1 MDVNKF
7 TESARNCVMR
17 AQGKAVAYDHNIIK
31 PLHLLSALSEEQMIK
46 EILSSNKIESEG
58 LISSIESNLK
68 DLPSSNSSQLQ
79 GIDRDSLKIFQ
90 ESEKCWMI
98 CGDGLGWFSFCG

>member
-58 LISSIESNLK
+58 LISSIAVSYTHLT
-68 DLPSSNSSQLQ
+68 LPTSS
-79 GIDRDSLKIFQ
+79 
-90 ESEKCWMI
+90 WV
-98 CGDGLGWFSFCG
+98 

>member
-46 EILSSNKIESEG
+46 EILSSNFFNS
-58 LISSIESNLK
+58 SSISG
-68 DLPSSNSSQLQ
+68 
-79 GIDRDSLKIFQ
+79 GITVFLSI
-90 ESEKCWMI
+90 I
-98 CGDGLGWFSFCG
+98 

>member
-46 EILSSNKIESEG
+46 RNFKFKQ
-58 LISSIESNLK
+58 N
-68 DLPSSNSSQLQ
+68 
-79 GIDRDSLKIFQ
+79 
-90 ESEKCWMI
+90 
-98 CGDGLGWFSFCG
+98 

>member
-46 EILSSNKIESEG
+46 EIAG
-58 LISSIESNLK
+58 LLDPNW
-68 DLPSSNSSQLQ
+68 DHPW
-79 GIDRDSLKIFQ
+79 
-90 ESEKCWMI
+90 CWHGMPEEF
-98 CGDGLGWFSFCG
+98 LRQAKELWKVN

>member
-46 EILSSNKIESEG
+46 EILSSNKIEYYHHNQHG
-58 LISSIESNLK
+58 HLYLNL
-68 DLPSSNSSQLQ
+68 LLYHLQ
-79 GIDRDSLKIFQ
+79 QDMHLLER
-90 ESEKCWMI
+90 
-98 CGDGLGWFSFCG
+98 